1 MVQNWVSKGS
11 SIINFDIENWFK
23 VTACHFYT
31 NTFILL
37 MYEPSRIKEREYMI
51 RTGYFKEM

>member
-11 SIINFDIENWFK
+11 SIIKFDIENWFK
-23 VTACHFYT
+23 VTACPFHT
-31 NTFILL
+31 NTFIIL

-51 RTGYFKEM
+51 RTKII

>member
-11 SIINFDIENWFK
+11 SIIKFDIENWFK
-23 VTACHFYT
+23 VTACPFYT

-51 RTGYFKEM
+51 STRII

>member
-11 SIINFDIENWFK
+11 SIIKFDIENWFK
-23 VTACHFYT
+23 VTACPFYT
-31 NTFILL
+31 NTFIIL

-51 RTGYFKEM
+51 RTRIL

>member
-23 VTACHFYT
+23 VTACPFYT
-31 NTFILL
+31 NPFILL

-51 RTGYFKEM
+51 RTGYYKET

>member
-11 SIINFDIENWFK
+11 SIIFKFDIENWFK
-23 VTACHFYT
+23 VTACPFYT
-31 NTFILL
+31 NPFILL

-51 RTGYFKEM
+51 RTKIL